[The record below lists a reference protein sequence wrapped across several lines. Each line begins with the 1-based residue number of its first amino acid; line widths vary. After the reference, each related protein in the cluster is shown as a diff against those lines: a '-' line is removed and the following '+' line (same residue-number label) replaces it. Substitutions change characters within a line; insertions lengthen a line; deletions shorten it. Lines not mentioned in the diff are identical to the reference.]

1 MTTPPVSGVTYA
13 EGSANP
19 DVIIRL
25 AEHTARLN
33 ALEEW
38 QKRQN
43 GHLADIDD
51 KIARLEGLILYLF
64 RQNNKV
70 LLAVLGSIIGL
81 ALNLVVVFVRG
92 S

>member
-1 MTTPPVSGVTYA
+1 MELTERVLDH
-13 EGSANP
+13 SAR
-19 DVIIRL
+19 I
-25 AEHTARLN
+25 T

-51 KIARLEGLILYLF
+51 KITRLEGLVLDLF
-64 RQNNKV
+64 RQNNKI
-70 LLAVLGSIIGL
+70 LLAVLGSILGL
-81 ALNLVVVFVRG
+81 VLNLVMVLVRG

>member
-13 EGSANP
+13 EDAANP
-19 DVIIRL
+19 DVLIRL

-51 KIARLEGLILYLF
+51 KVTRLEGLVLDLF
-64 RQNNKV
+64 RQNNKI
-70 LLAVLGSIIGL
+70 LLAVLGSILGL
-81 ALNLVVVFVRG
+81 ALNLLIYFVRG
-92 S
+92 A

>member
-1 MTTPPVSGVTYA
+1 MRVDLVDSK
-13 EGSANP
+13 E
-19 DVIIRL
+19 
-25 AEHTARLN
+25 EHHADILARLYDHAARLT

-51 KIARLEGLILYLF
+51 KITRLEGLVLDLF
-64 RQNNKV
+64 RQNNKI
-70 LLAVLGSIIGL
+70 LLAVLGSILGL
-81 ALNLVVVFVRG
+81 VLNLVMVLVRG

>member
-1 MTTPPVSGVTYA
+1 MLSSV
-13 EGSANP
+13 EER
-19 DVIIRL
+19 VI
-25 AEHTARLN
+25 EHSARLS

-51 KIARLEGLILYLF
+51 KITRLEGLVLDLF
-64 RQNNKV
+64 RQNNKI
-70 LLAVLGSIIGL
+70 LLAVLGSILGL
-81 ALNLVVVFVRG
+81 ALNLLIYFVRG